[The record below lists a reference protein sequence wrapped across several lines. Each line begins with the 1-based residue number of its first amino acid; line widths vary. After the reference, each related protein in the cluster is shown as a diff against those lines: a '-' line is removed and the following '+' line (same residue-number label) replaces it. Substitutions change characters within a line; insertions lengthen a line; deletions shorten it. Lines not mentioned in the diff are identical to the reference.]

1 MCSLHVCPLQQVQPM
16 IFYLEGVALMAIA
29 IVYFNY
35 PMLPKLSKI
44 WQFWFASTLLCLL
57 SWAGIVMVIVFNFK
71 NAFSK
76 NDEEG
81 QG

>member
-1 MCSLHVCPLQQVQPM
+1 MCSLHVCSLQQVQPM
-16 IFYLEGVALMAIA
+16 IIYLVGVALMAIA

-57 SWAGIVMVIVFNFK
+57 SWAGIVMVIVLTLK
-71 NAFSK
+71 NAFIK
-76 NDEEG
+76 DDE
-81 QG
+81 